1 MLNHGEAKTAG
12 PGSEIV
18 SEFGVP
24 EALAGLPWEAGEA
37 FLGPGATTCSF
48 EEADAIVLP
57 VPYEATTSWGRGTRW
72 GPRSILKASRHIE
85 LYDRE
90 FGCEPAAELGIHTLP
105 SLELALG
112 DPADAIEDLRVAYS
126 QIAQECGHRLLVML
140 GGEHSVTSAAV
151 MVQADRYEERI
162 TVLQLDAHADL
173 RAEYNGMAYSHA
185 CVMSHVLSRA
195 DVVAVGVRG
204 VSKDE
209 VVTSEATTGST
220 LIWARDMQDGEEWMD
235 VAIEQLGPKVYLSLD
250 VDYFDPTLVPST
262 GTPEPGGAQWHE
274 TLRFLR
280 RVLRERE
287 VVAVDVV
294 ELAPIPGLHAP
305 DFLVAKLVYK
315 LISYAFQNRL
325 VGGS

>member
-1 MLNHGEAKTAG
+1 MPKRRGAG
-12 PGSEIV
+12 LGSDEIA
-18 SEFGVP
+18 SSYGVP
-24 EALAGLPWEAGEA
+24 QTLAGFLWEAGEA
-37 FLGPGATTCSF
+37 FLGLDITSSSF
-48 EEADAIVLP
+48 EEADAIILP
-57 VPYEATTSWGRGTRW
+57 APYEATTSWGRGARW
-72 GPRSILKASRHIE
+72 GPRGILKASQHIE

-90 FGCEPAAELGIHTLP
+90 FGCEPAERLGIHTLP
-105 SLELALG
+105 YLELPVG
-112 DPADAIEDLRVAYS
+112 NPHEAIENLRVAYS
-126 QIAQECGHRLLVML
+126 QVAQECGHRFLVML

-151 MVQADRYEERI
+151 LAQADRHEERI

-185 CVMSHVLSRA
+185 CVMSHVLSRV
-195 DVVAVGVRG
+195 DVVSVGVRG
-204 VSKDE
+204 VSKGE
-209 VVTSEATTGST
+209 VITSEATKGST
-220 LIWARDMQDGEEWMD
+220 LIWARDMQDGDKWMD
-235 VAIEQLGPKVYLSLD
+235 LAIEQLGPRVYLSLD
-250 VDYFDPTLVPST
+250 VDYFDPSLVPST
-262 GTPEPGGAQWHE
+262 GTPEPGGAGWYE

-325 VGGS
+325 AGGH